1 MQKSLK
7 SKEEVQKAFQ
17 LLLEKHLKDKIRI
30 ATKEEQAQR
39 EQNEKL
45 VEKVTDYSPQSI
57 VKGLADLQLDLGNT
71 IESLSDRLSGEIQ
84 KLDDLRSAIKVQE
97 ENLKESVDT
106 KTAANALYI
115 LQKEQEQQLEQLDKE
130 HYDALKKLE
139 EEVKELRDEWKKEQE
154 TFEKEQ
160 TEYAEQLEK
169 DRIKELE
176 EYQYQ
181 LERKY
186 MVEKDDYAK
195 NKKLLL
201 RKLNEEQ
208 KEKEKDWA
216 NREKILNEQQE
227 EFEKY
232 KTKVDNFDQELD
244 EKVKAAREKAI
255 KQASRESKEAM
266 QLFEKEVEGKKKAA
280 EANIQNMDATIDRQK
295 LEIEALNAELKE
307 ALAQV
312 QGLSLKALENSAG
325 KAKLN

>member
-17 LLLEKHLKDKIRI
+17 VLLEAHQKDKIRI
-30 ATKEEQAQR
+30 ATKEEQAQQ
-39 EQNEKL
+39 EQNKKL
-45 VEKVTDYSPQSI
+45 VEAVAGYSPQSI

-115 LQKEQEQQLEQLDKE
+115 LQKEQAQQLEILDKE
-130 HYDALKKLE
+130 HLDALKKLE
-139 EEVKELRDEWKKEQE
+139 EEAQELRSEWEKEQE
-154 TFEKEQ
+154 EFERDQ
-160 TEYAEQLEK
+160 TEYSEQLEK
-169 DRIKELE
+169 DRINELE
-176 EYQYQ
+176 EYKYQ

-186 MVEKDDYAK
+186 MIEKDNYAK
-195 NKKLLL
+195 KKKLLL
-201 RKLNEEQ
+201 RNLNEEQ

-216 NREKILNEQQE
+216 NREKILAENQE
-227 EFEKY
+227 DFEKY
-232 KTKVDNFDQELD
+232 KTKVDNFDQELE

-255 KQASRESKEAM
+255 KQASRDSKEAM
-266 QLFEKEVEGKKKAA
+266 QLLEKEVEGKRKAA
-280 EANIQNMDATIDRQK
+280 EANIQNMDTTIDRQK

-307 ALAQV
+307 ALSQV
-312 QGLSLKALENSAG
+312 QSLSLKALESSAS